1 MANVVVVSAGNNY
14 KIGNMIEEAMSK
26 VGRKGVVTLEEGKRA
41 ESNMYVVELM
51 QFDCGYISLY
61 FVTDNEKMYA
71 EYENSKVIDANEV
84 SCFCCCVFIH

>member
-1 MANVVVVSAGNNY
+1 MSAGNNY

-41 ESNMYVVELM
+41 ESNMYVVEVM

-61 FVTDNEKMYA
+61 FVTDSEKMYA

-84 SCFCCCVFIH
+84 SCFCCCVVIHY